1 MAQAKAGDKVRV
13 HYKGTFD
20 NGDLFDS
27 SLEGQPLEFTVGEGE
42 VIPGFE
48 KAVDGMNAG
57 ETRTIAIPPDEA
69 YGNHRDDLVAVI
81 GSEQLPP
88 EIDPEVGMV
97 LEMSS
102 EDGVV
107 TNVTIT
113 EIGDD
118 TITLDAN
125 HELVGEKLNFEI
137 TLVEILAA

>member
-1 MAQAKAGDKVRV
+1 VRV

>member
-1 MAQAKAGDKVRV
+1 MAQAKAGDTVLV
-13 HYKGTFD
+13 HYTGSFD
-20 NGDLFDS
+20 DGAEFDS
-27 SLEGQPLEFTVGEGE
+27 SLDGEPLEFTVGQGE
-42 VIPGFE
+42 VIPGFDN
-48 KAVDGMNAG
+48 AVDGLDEG
-57 ETRTIAIPPDEA
+57 ETRTVSIPPDEA

-81 GSEQLPP
+81 GREQLPT
-88 EIDPEVGMV
+88 EIDPEVGLV

-102 EDGVV
+102 EDGIV

-125 HELVGEKLNFEI
+125 HELAGKKLNFEI

>member
-13 HYKGTFD
+13 HYTGTFD
-20 NGDLFDS
+20 DGAVFDT
-27 SLEGQPLEFTVGEGE
+27 SLEGEPLEFTVGEGE
-42 VIPGFE
+42 VIPGFDH
-48 KAVDGMNAG
+48 AVHGMNEG
-57 ETRTIAIPPDEA
+57 ETCNIAIPPDEA

-81 GSEQLPP
+81 NREQLPP
-88 EIDPEVGMV
+88 EIEPEVGMV

-102 EDGVV
+102 EDGIV

-125 HELVGEKLNFEI
+125 HELAGKKLNFEI

>member
-1 MAQAKAGDKVRV
+1 LAQAKAGDTVLV
-13 HYKGTFD
+13 HYTGSFD
-20 NGDLFDS
+20 DGAVFDS
-27 SLEGQPLEFTVGEGE
+27 SLDGEPLEFTVGQGE
-42 VIPGFE
+42 VIPGFDN
-48 KAVDGMNAG
+48 AVDGLDEG
-57 ETRTIAIPPDEA
+57 ETRTVSIPPDEA

-81 GSEQLPP
+81 GREQLPT
-88 EIDPEVGMV
+88 EIDPEVGLV

-102 EDGVV
+102 EDGIV

-125 HELVGEKLNFEI
+125 HELAGKKLNFEI

>member
-1 MAQAKAGDKVRV
+1 M
-13 HYKGTFD
+13 HYTGSFD
-20 NGDLFDS
+20 DGAVFDS
-27 SLEGQPLEFTVGEGE
+27 SLEGQPLEFAVGEGE

-48 KAVDGMNAG
+48 KAVDGMNKG
-57 ETRTIAIPPDEA
+57 ETKTISIPPDEA
-69 YGNHRDDLVAVI
+69 YGTHRDDLIAVV
-81 GSEQLPP
+81 GREQLPP
-88 EIDPEVGMV
+88 EIEPAVGMV

-102 EDGVV
+102 EDGIV

-125 HELVGEKLNFEI
+125 HELAGKKLNFEI

>member
-1 MAQAKAGDKVRV
+1 MRV